1 MQPLATLVTLISLLN
16 SKQRGKSVFL
26 FPQFLSKDLGKIFAG
41 NARVLE
47 CLYRSVRLDAVSL
60 AVVCHYP
67 VATAGNSWKLG
78 A

>member
-1 MQPLATLVTLISLLN
+1 M
-16 SKQRGKSVFL
+16 FL